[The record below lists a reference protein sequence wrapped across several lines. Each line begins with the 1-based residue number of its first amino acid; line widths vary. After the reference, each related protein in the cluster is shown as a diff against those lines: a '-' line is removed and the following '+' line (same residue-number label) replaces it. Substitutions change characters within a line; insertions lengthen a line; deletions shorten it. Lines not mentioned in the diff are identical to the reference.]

1 MRWKMKPLHPGP
13 LTQQGVTLIE
23 LLVAMV
29 VALIAIIAFYN
40 TYAVQA
46 RNHRNHKVAGE
57 LQQNL
62 RAALTILQ
70 QEIRKA
76 GYDPHGSHRFGI
88 VDIRRYDLVSGNR
101 IDSNGQPCLSY
112 TCDIDENGSLDP
124 RNGGRNREHPSF
136 KIADVH
142 NNGRICLTYD
152 NGGGR
157 RPVAEEIHAM
167 GLAFGVDVDG
177 DEVLDTWRSGPY
189 PIWAVDSDND
199 NRLDTHLDVDN
210 NGRIDAQDD
219 TNGDG
224 RISALDGAPI
234 EPPIGLDRIKA
245 IQVWLFAVSDQPVQG
260 HYDNRVYVVADRIIP
275 AVQDGRVCRMLNTII
290 AGRNL

>member
-1 MRWKMKPLHPGP
+1 MNPLRLEP
-13 LTQQGVTLIE
+13 LSQQGVSLIE
-23 LLVAMV
+23 LLIAMV
-29 VALIAIIAFYN
+29 VASIAIIAIYN

-46 RNHRNHKVAGE
+46 RNHRNQKVAGA

-62 RAALTILQ
+62 RAAMTILQ

-76 GYDPHGSHRFGI
+76 GYDPHDSRRFGI
-88 VDIRRYDLVSGNR
+88 VDIRRYNLISGNR
-101 IDSNGQPCLSY
+101 VDSNGQPCLSY
-112 TCDIDENGSLDP
+112 TCDIDENGRLDA
-124 RNGGRNREHPSF
+124 RNSGRNREHASF

-157 RPVAEEIHAM
+157 HPVAEDIHAM
-167 GLAFGVDVDG
+167 GLAFGVDMDG
-177 DEVLDTWRSGPY
+177 DEVLDTWKGGPH

-210 NGRIDAQDD
+210 NGRIDAKDD
-219 TNGDG
+219 TDGDG
-224 RISALDGAPI
+224 HITALDGAPI

-275 AVQDGRVCRMLNTII
+275 AARDGRVCRMLNTII

>member
-1 MRWKMKPLHPGP
+1 MNPLRPES
-13 LTQQGVTLIE
+13 LYQQGVTLIE

-29 VALIAIIAFYN
+29 VALITIIAIYN

-46 RNHRNHKVAGE
+46 RNHRNQKVAGA

-62 RAALTILQ
+62 RAAMTILQ

-76 GYDPHGSHRFGI
+76 GYDPHGSRRFGI
-88 VDIRRYDLVSGNR
+88 VDVRRYDLVSGSR
-101 IDSNGQPCLSY
+101 VDGNGQPCLSY
-112 TCDIDENGSLDP
+112 TCDIDENGFLDT

-136 KIADVH
+136 KIADIH
-142 NNGRICLTYD
+142 NNGHICLTYD

-157 RPVAEEIHAM
+157 RPVAEDIHAM

-177 DEVLDTWRSGPY
+177 DEVLDTWGSGPH

-210 NGRIDAQDD
+210 NGRIDANDD
-219 TNGDG
+219 TDGDG
-224 RISALDGAPI
+224 RITALDGAPI
-234 EPPIGLDRIKA
+234 EPSIGIDRIKA
-245 IQVWLFAVSDQPVQG
+245 IQVWLFAESAQPVQG
-260 HYDNRVYVVADRIIP
+260 YYDNRDYVVADRIIP
-275 AVQDGRVCRMLNTII
+275 AAQDGRVRMMLHTII